1 MTTATQEAPAGAST
15 AAEGRNNRTTINV
28 RVLRQDTA
36 KSPSYWQE
44 FAIPYRPNMNIIS
57 VLMDIRENPIT
68 REGKKVA
75 PLSWDAACLEEVCG
89 SCSMN
94 INGIPRQACSALV
107 DRLPDPIVLEPFKK
121 FPVVRDLVVDRSS
134 MFEDLKRV
142 QAWVP
147 IDGTYDLGEG
157 PRMPEE
163 VRAEMYKLSQ
173 CMTCGCCV
181 ESCPQVNDHSD
192 FIGPAAISQAR
203 LFNNHPTGAMHASA
217 RLESLMGPGGV
228 QSCGKAQNCVR
239 VCPKGIPLTESIF
252 DMNSKVNWYA
262 LKKFFRG

>member
-1 MTTATQEAPAGAST
+1 MTTVIQDAPAGAAT
-15 AAEGRNNRTTINV
+15 AETQRNARKTINV
-28 RVLRQDTA
+28 RVLRQHDA
-36 KSPSYWQE
+36 DGPSFWEDY
-44 FAIPYRPNMNIIS
+44 AIAYRPNMNVIS
-57 VLMDIRENPIT
+57 VLMELRENPIT
-68 REGKKVA
+68 SDGKHVL
-75 PLSWDAACLEEVCG
+75 PISWDAACLEEVCG

-94 INGIPRQACSALV
+94 INGVPRQACSSLV

-121 FPVVRDLVVDRSS
+121 FPVVRDLVIDRSS
-134 MFEDLKRV
+134 MFEDLKRIKG
-142 QAWVP
+142 WVP

-157 PRMPEE
+157 PRMSEQE
-163 VRAEMYKLSQ
+163 RAEMYKLSQ

-203 LFNNHPTGAMHASA
+203 LFNAHPTGAMHASA
-217 RLESLMGPGGV
+217 RLEALMGPGGV

-252 DMNSKVNWYA
+252 DMNAKVNRYA
-262 LKKFFRG
+262 LKKFLKG